1 MDPSRNRRGW
11 AERTGEF
18 SPAYYAD
25 LGPNKVSNSL
35 VTLLEHYSSTDA
47 SILELGCSSGRH
59 LAHLRENGFDD
70 LTGIDINDDAFD
82 VMADAFPAV
91 AETGTFH
98 TGAIEDLVPE
108 FPDDAF
114 DVVYSVE
121 TLQHVHPDDA
131 WVFDELARISGS
143 LLVTVENEGPD
154 PDGGK
159 TDETITSVKG
169 EFPMYRRNWG
179 RVFTD
184 LGLEQLLSKPGKPDT
199 IRAFTTA

>member
-1 MDPSRNRRGW
+1 MDPSSNRRGW

-35 VTLLEHYSSTDA
+35 VTLLDYFSSGDA

-59 LAHLRENGFDD
+59 LAHLQENGFDD
-70 LTGIDINDDAFD
+70 LAGIDINNDAFD
-82 VMADAFPAV
+82 VMADSFPTL
-91 AETGTFH
+91 AESGTFY

-108 FPDDAF
+108 FADNAF
-114 DVVYSVE
+114 DIVYSVE
-121 TLQHVHPDDA
+121 TLQHVHPDDE
-131 WVFDELARISGS
+131 WVFEELVRVTGA
-143 LLVTVENEGPD
+143 LLVTVENEGPRA
-154 PDGGK
+154 
-159 TDETITSVKG
+159 DEGDVNRTVQSVDG
-169 EFPMYRRNWG
+169 EFPIYRRHWG

-199 IRAFTTA
+199 IRAFGTP